1 MINKRD
7 AEYNNQTAHFWEL
20 EDPEVMQTGRN
31 ALRYYP
37 KAQRLVVHLSDYHD
51 ARTGE
56 LKPGKGTGLNLAA
69 LAESPEV
76 LERVLEILSGL
87 RD

>member
-1 MINKRD
+1 MRTNND
-7 AEYNNQTAHFWEL
+7 LASNNQNAHFWEL
-20 EDPEVMQTGRN
+20 EDPEVMETGKN

-76 LERVLEILSGL
+76 LDRVLEILSGL
-87 RD
+87 KD